1 MLKKWT
7 FTHTYIWASLMAQIV
22 KNLPE
27 VQETWVWSL
36 GQEGLP
42 TPIFVPGEF
51 HRQRNLVAHSPW
63 GHKESDTTATT
74 PSLSLITTSADM
86 VTVDG
91 PALTPSV
98 TQNPQPTLG
107 FLPGAVCSL
116 GLDQCV
122 MTCIHHYS
130 IRVFPPHEKSS
141 VLFSFSS
148 FSSSNCWH
156 PLIF

>member
-1 MLKKWT
+1 MGD
-7 FTHTYIWASLMAQIV
+7 
-22 KNLPE
+22 
-27 VQETWVWSL
+27 L
-36 GQEGLP
+36 GS
-42 TPIFVPGEF
+42 VPGSGRSPGEGNGNPL
-51 HRQRNLVAHSPW
+51 QYCCLENSMDSLAGYSPW